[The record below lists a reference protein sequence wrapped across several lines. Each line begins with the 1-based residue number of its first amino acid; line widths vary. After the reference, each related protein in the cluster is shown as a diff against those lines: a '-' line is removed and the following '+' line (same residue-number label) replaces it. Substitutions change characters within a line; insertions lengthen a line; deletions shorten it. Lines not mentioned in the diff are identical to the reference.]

1 MWPFRYFD
9 QKTAGEITVREMQ
22 KLGITRVTD
31 GNRLVGSLSG
41 GERQSLAIARAVYF
55 GAKVLI
61 LDEPTS
67 ALGVKQATHVLRII
81 MQARAQ
87 GIAVIFVTHNVM
99 HAMAVGDQ
107 FAVLIHG
114 KQGRRVPQGRAH
126 ARADHRPDGRRRGDG
141 RARG

>member
-1 MWPFRYFD
+1 
-9 QKTAGEITVREMQ
+9 MQ

-31 GNRLVGSLSG
+31 GSRLAGALSG

-67 ALGVKQATHVLRII
+67 ALGVKQATHVLRLI

-87 GIAVIFVTHNVM
+87 GIAVIFVTHNVT

-107 FAVLIHG
+107 FAILIHG
-114 KQGRRVPQGRAH
+114 RK
-126 ARADHRPDGRRRGDG
+126 ADGFRKGERTREEITDLMAGGEAMAELEADLAKLTGTIKLP
-141 RARG
+141 